1 MKEQSDHKSIN
12 LDALL
17 NKGVALP
24 KTGSVTRPTPDCSW
38 NGSRKKTRS
47 VIYDRLNEV
56 SLSSPGA
63 MWRSDHYQWST
74 IQFTILY
81 EEPLLHSFFGS
92 CEKRRVAPK
101 VNKQNSPTFLE

>member
-1 MKEQSDHKSIN
+1 MNEQSEHKSIN

-24 KTGSVTRPTPDCSW
+24 KIGGATHPTPGCSW

-47 VIYDRLNEV
+47 VKYDRHNGR
-56 SLSSPGA
+56 SLSPPGTR
-63 MWRSDHYQWST
+63 WRRGHQWST
-74 IQFTILY
+74 IQFPTLF
-81 EEPLLHSFFGS
+81 EQPLLHSFFGS